1 MIRVGY
7 HVTWDT
13 SGGYIKLINSF
24 TNHFHYGCLQDVA
37 CFSLCRCL
45 DRVKENCE
53 GCRISLLSPLLHQ
66 HTHFNLLEALKA
78 KMPEISLQMDI
89 QKLFHSFLIRFGFFD
104 LPEEEL
110 VKIGQYFVRFSTP
123 DAIYYGNY
131 ITKEN
136 ECGIYCNVAEP
147 EYMPTPIKQ

>member
-1 MIRVGY
+1 MDAY
-7 HVTWDT
+7 KTWLAFLSAEVIT
-13 SGGYIKLINSF
+13 
-24 TNHFHYGCLQDVA
+24 
-37 CFSLCRCL
+37 RCL

-78 KMPEISLQMDI
+78 KMSEISLQMDI

-110 VKIGQYFVRFSTP
+110 VKIGQCFT
-123 DAIYYGNY
+123 AL
-131 ITKEN
+131 
-136 ECGIYCNVAEP
+136 
-147 EYMPTPIKQ
+147 

>member
-1 MIRVGY
+1 MDAY
-7 HVTWDT
+7 KTWLAFLSAEVIT
-13 SGGYIKLINSF
+13 
-24 TNHFHYGCLQDVA
+24 
-37 CFSLCRCL
+37 RCL

-53 GCRISLLSPLLHQ
+53 GCRIGLLSPLLHQ

-89 QKLFHSFLIRFGFFD
+89 QKLFHSFLIRFGLFD

-136 ECGIYCNVAEP
+136 EGGIYCNVTEP

>member
-1 MIRVGY
+1 MDAY
-7 HVTWDT
+7 KTWLAFLSAEVIT
-13 SGGYIKLINSF
+13 
-24 TNHFHYGCLQDVA
+24 
-37 CFSLCRCL
+37 RCL
-45 DRVKENCE
+45 DRVKENCG

-110 VKIGQYFVRFSTP
+110 VKIGQCFVRFSTP